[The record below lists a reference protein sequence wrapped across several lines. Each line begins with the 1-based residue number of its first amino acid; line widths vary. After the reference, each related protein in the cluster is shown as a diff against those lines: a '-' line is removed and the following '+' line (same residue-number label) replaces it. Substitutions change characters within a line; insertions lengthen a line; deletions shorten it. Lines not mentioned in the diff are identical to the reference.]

1 MRLVCEIL
9 KARGVR
15 RIAVEDPGHAY
26 ESADVRASGLEMV
39 SVPVDDNGV
48 CLENLVRLKVGAV
61 YVTPAHQYPNGSVL
75 SAARRTALLAW
86 AAKRDVF
93 VIEDDYDGEYRYDR
107 EPIGALQGLSPERV
121 IYIG

>member
-1 MRLVCEIL
+1 
-9 KARGVR
+9 
-15 RIAVEDPGHAY
+15 
-26 ESADVRASGLEMV
+26 
-39 SVPVDDNGV
+39 
-48 CLENLVRLKVGAV
+48 
-61 YVTPAHQYPNGSVL
+61 VL

>member
-1 MRLVCEIL
+1 
-9 KARGVR
+9 
-15 RIAVEDPGHAY
+15 
-26 ESADVRASGLEMV
+26 
-39 SVPVDDNGV
+39 V